1 MKAERIK
8 GLCEIRTALLEVIN
22 IQSHEYDPVDLQ
34 KVQDTLNQVYDRFVA
49 KYGAINSKGNI
60 LAFSDDDQFPLLR
73 SIEDERKDKT
83 GWDKSAIFTKA
94 TIRPFRQVNHADTA
108 EDALQICLN
117 HKLRVDLPYMSFL
130 TGKPH
135 RSWCKSWILASI
147 SIPRNTT
154 VIRWKDGNLQKNISV
169 VMCGINCST
178 HVRRQRKNRNSLPGM

>member
-1 MKAERIK
+1 MKGNKKKAED
-8 GLCEIRTALLEVIN
+8 LLR
-22 IQSHEYDPVDLQ
+22 QARHSFTPPAPDRSTDL
-34 KVQDTLNQVYDRFVA
+34 YDRFVA

-130 TGKPH
+130 TGKAPQELVQELDT
-135 RSWCKSWILASI
+135 RIYLN
-147 SIPRNTT
+147 P
-154 VIRWKDGNLQKNISV
+154 QKYY
-169 VMCGINCST
+169 
-178 HVRRQRKNRNSLPGM
+178 GML

>member
-1 MKAERIK
+1 MKKLRQTNRKKAIQSMRTLRPGTKNFTYVVRNGEIFFCEKDKLIPQPYTGMKAERIK

-49 KYGAINSKGNI
+49 KYDEPSTAKETSS
-60 LAFSDDDQFPLLR
+60 LLSDDDQFPLLR

-108 EDALQICLN
+108 EDALANLPEITSCGWIC
-117 HKLRVDLPYMSFL
+117 PICPS
-130 TGKPH
+130 
-135 RSWCKSWILASI
+135 
-147 SIPRNTT
+147 
-154 VIRWKDGNLQKNISV
+154 
-169 VMCGINCST
+169 
-178 HVRRQRKNRNSLPGM
+178 

>member
-22 IQSHEYDPVDLQ
+22 IQSHEYDPLDLQ
-34 KVQDTLNQVYDRFVA
+34 KAQDTLNQVYDRFVA
-49 KYGAINSKGNI
+49 KYGAINTKGNI

-130 TGKPH
+130 TGKEPEELV
-135 RSWCKSWILASI
+135 RELDTRIYLN
-147 SIPRNTT
+147 PQNTT
-154 VIRWKDGNLQKNISV
+154 ATRWRDGNSQKNISV
-169 VMCGINCST
+169 VM
-178 HVRRQRKNRNSLPGM
+178 